1 MYTSLLLYAYAILKP
16 YFYTRREIFMATKKP
31 AASTRKTAKKP
42 ASTAKK
48 TSTKV
53 TTVRAASGASAS
65 ANARSARFTFS
76 RAPLLAASV
85 AEFIGTFLLATVVI
99 AASGQPLFVMFA
111 ALAIVLVVGGVSGA
125 HLNPALTVGA
135 LATRR
140 INLARAVSYV
150 VAQVLGALLALVVL
164 NAFVSAAPEVSSQAK
179 AFGQAAPTLFSAPA
193 LASGKEWVVLAA
205 ELLGSVVLSFGV
217 AAALRSRVRSDVSH
231 AFTYAGVLYLALLL
245 GGTAANYVGASA
257 IMNPAIAGSLQALK
271 FELWPIIIY
280 VVTPLVGGVL
290 GFALNDVVQ
299 AESEA
304 KV

>member
-1 MYTSLLLYAYAILKP
+1 
-16 YFYTRREIFMATKKP
+16 MATKKP
-31 AASTRKTAKKP
+31 AGSSRSTAKKP
-42 ASTAKK
+42 ASNAKK

-53 TTVRAASGASAS
+53 TTVRAASGASANAS
-65 ANARSARFTFS
+65 ARSARFTFS
-76 RAPLLAASV
+76 RSPLLAASV

-111 ALAIVLVVGGVSGA
+111 ALAVVLVVGGVSGA

-164 NAFVSAAPEVSSQAK
+164 NAFVSAAPEVSDSAK
-179 AFGQAAPTLFSAPA
+179 AFGQAAPTLFSAPSI
-193 LASGKEWVVLAA
+193 ASGKEWVVLAA
-205 ELLGSVVLSFGV
+205 ELLGSVVLAFGV
-217 AAALRSRVRSDVSH
+217 AAALRSRLLRSDVSH

-257 IMNPAIAGSLQALK
+257 IMNPAVAGSLQALK
-271 FELWPIIIY
+271 FELWPILVY

-299 AESEA
+299 TESEA